1 MLGHKCPY
9 TAATCNKKIA
19 GKRGRDYL
27 LRVVIVVLVTG
38 SSFAQ
43 SSSSPSPEGPTFD
56 VPISNVT
63 VPVGREAVLACV
75 VGNLSTYK
83 VAWLRVDTQTI
94 LTITNHVITKNYRIA
109 ITVNDHRTWRLH
121 IRDVRESDRGFYMCQ
136 INTDPMK
143 YQTGFLDIVVPP
155 DIEDY
160 PTSTDMV
167 VREGSNVTLRC
178 SATGS
183 PKPNITW
190 RREDGSLIQLMGQG
204 REVAS
209 VEGPFYNI
217 TRVNRLHMGAYLCI
231 ASNGVPPSVSK
242 RISLIVH
249 FPPMIS
255 VPNQLVGARQG
266 QEMTLECTSE
276 AYPKSINYWTREN
289 GEIITKGDK
298 YEPVLHDKE
307 YKVTMKLTIKYVSV
321 NDYGSYK
328 CISKNSLGDTDGS
341 IKLYEI
347 PNPTT
352 PKQKSTTTPIPVVSK
367 AVEKKQRTRQKTR
380 PSPEISRPNE
390 ITGEIIDP
398 SQPAANKDRDI
409 RLRDRHEDSG
419 GGGSEGSAPRDENTA
434 QSMSSRSAAILGT
447 VETLQ
452 AVVVLAM
459 MSAVMT

>member
-143 YQTGFLDIVVPP
+143 YQTGFLDIV
-155 DIEDY
+155 
-160 PTSTDMV
+160 
-167 VREGSNVTLRC
+167 
-178 SATGS
+178 
-183 PKPNITW
+183 
-190 RREDGSLIQLMGQG
+190 
-204 REVAS
+204 VAS

>member
-1 MLGHKCPY
+1 ML
-9 TAATCNKKIA
+9 
-19 GKRGRDYL
+19 GKRGIINANL
-27 LRVVIVVLVTG
+27 LHGGSNTVRIIVLVFIANGFSAT
-38 SSFAQ
+38 AET
-43 SSSSPSPEGPTFD
+43 SPNSVEGPTFD

-63 VPVGREAVLACV
+63 VSVGREAVLDCV
-75 VGNLSTYK
+75 VENLSTYK

-94 LTITNHVITKNYRIA
+94 LTITNHVITKNYRIS

-121 IRDVRESDRGFYMCQ
+121 IRDARESDRGFYMCQ

-155 DIEDY
+155 NIEDY

-167 VREGSNVTLRC
+167 VREGSNVTLQC

-190 RREDGSLIQLMGQG
+190 RREDGNLIQLMGQ
-204 REVAS
+204 EKEAS
-209 VEGPFYNI
+209 IDGPVYNI

-266 QEMTLECTSE
+266 QQMTLECTSE
-276 AYPKSINYWTREN
+276 AYPKSINYWTKEK
-289 GEIITKGDK
+289 GEIITKGEK
-298 YEPVLHDKE
+298 FEPVLLDKE
-307 YKVTMKLTIKYVSV
+307 YKVTMKLTIRSVSLA
-321 NDYGSYK
+321 DYGSYK

-347 PNPTT
+347 PPSTT
-352 PKQKSTTTPIPVVSK
+352 SPKILTTTPMPVVSR
-367 AVEKKQRTRQKTR
+367 AEKKQKVRQKIQT
-380 PSPEISRPNE
+380 SPENMRPNE
-390 ITGEIIDP
+390 IIEESISA
-398 SQPAANKDRDI
+398 SQPAANKDRDV
-409 RLRDRHEDSG
+409 RLRGRHEDG
-419 GGGSEGSAPRDENTA
+419 GGGGGEPERSNTRDDNAAQSISSGSANSTSNFKFLLTIAWLVTIILISDPRAT
-434 QSMSSRSAAILGT
+434 
-447 VETLQ
+447 
-452 AVVVLAM
+452 
-459 MSAVMT
+459 